1 MYKLQPRRKKSSS
14 GLESLFNRMFYPIV
28 ALLVLISIALI
39 IANIEIRQVNILGF
53 ILLAMPV
60 VLAALAIWA
69 VGKKSTACGVTLGLV
84 IVIVGTVIAILFL
97 VPQWFWLFI

>member
-1 MYKLQPRRKKSSS
+1 
-14 GLESLFNRMFYPIV
+14 MFYPIV